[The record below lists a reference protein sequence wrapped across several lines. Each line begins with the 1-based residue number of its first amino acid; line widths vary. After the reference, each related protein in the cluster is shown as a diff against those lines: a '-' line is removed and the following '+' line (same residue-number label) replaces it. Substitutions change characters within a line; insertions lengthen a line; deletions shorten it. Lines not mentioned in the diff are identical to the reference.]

1 MTAIT
6 SRNTTGATGATTW
19 GRFALVGLAT
29 TITATVLNS
38 LVYFAGSAVV
48 SYDPDFIIFQ
58 NVSPTIIFTM
68 FPAIIATVLYGLL
81 LRFTA
86 RPERIFTAIAVVV
99 LLVSFIPDLTY
110 IPTVEGASAGQTTIL
125 LLMHVVAAVVI
136 VGMLSSLAPG
146 TDRRKARSVHPSS

>member
-1 MTAIT
+1 MTEIACNQT
-6 SRNTTGATGATTW
+6 AGTVGTNHWSRH
-19 GRFALVGLAT
+19 ALVGLAT
-29 TITATVLNS
+29 TVTAAVLNS
-38 LVYFAGSAVV
+38 LVYFAGGAVV

-58 NVSPTIIFTM
+58 NVSPTIIFTV

-81 LRFTA
+81 RRFTA
-86 RPERIFTAIAVVV
+86 RPERIFMVVSAVV

-136 VGMLSSLAPG
+136 VGMLTTLAPG
-146 TDRRKARSVHPSS
+146 TSRGRTRSVRLSS